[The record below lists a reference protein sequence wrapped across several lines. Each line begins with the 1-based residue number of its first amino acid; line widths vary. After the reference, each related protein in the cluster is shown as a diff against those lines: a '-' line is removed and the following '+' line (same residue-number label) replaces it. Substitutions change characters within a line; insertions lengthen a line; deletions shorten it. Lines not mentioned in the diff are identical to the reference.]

1 VTARADQR
9 PYPPKTANPTPASFP
24 ESHGGASPESAA
36 ASARRRHDA
45 PSATSDVPS
54 ATSNPKDGDG
64 YAWGD
69 AGGPS
74 SLAPSEPPPATLG
87 AILQL
92 IVVKPATATTEPGR
106 IFARKLRRLIAPIAL
121 PAGFGPTNRSWLLRY
136 ELAGRER
143 WMGLGSEADFTLN
156 NGQVR
161 GPAPHGGASAR
172 LPSVEPD
179 PPHTRGEYHAP
190 VQPSSTSHWPQL

>member
-92 IVVKPATATTEPGR
+92 IVVKPATATTEPGK
-106 IFARKLRRLIAPIAL
+106 ISAGKLRRPRSLGRKVSDEFTVPLWRDHHLDLQRYATRSRGGQSSDCTDGAGKESLTNDAAWCRRVGYSQDIAA
-121 PAGFGPTNRSWLLRY
+121 
-136 ELAGRER
+136 
-143 WMGLGSEADFTLN
+143 
-156 NGQVR
+156 
-161 GPAPHGGASAR
+161 ASR
-172 LPSVEPD
+172 RRNSGCVGNE
-179 PPHTRGEYHAP
+179 
-190 VQPSSTSHWPQL
+190 